1 MTVRTR
7 FLHESVEFPAGLG
20 ERTWGHH
27 KLGLELG
34 GMGFQVGGLA
44 GPQLEALRAR
54 FGDYCDEARA
64 WPEVRVLTFAVE
76 PAWFLPPPPA
86 PWEYVLDLEHTEATV
101 GWVGVGE
108 AGLLHLGASLQA
120 SLWTSASEG
129 AKLTQAVENVLRLA
143 MAYALCARGGALL
156 HGACV
161 VDGGSAVVFPGVSG
175 SGKTTASR
183 LSAAEGR
190 LVVSDDIV
198 GVLPGESGFEVVALP
213 FGSEFRFAGP
223 RDARFPLRT
232 LCRLEKGGVTEV
244 RTLSRPAAF
253 GLALACAPYVKQD
266 PLRVERVLGVIEDLT
281 GAVALRTLWFPKHG
295 PIWSALPQ
303 GAL

>member
-1 MTVRTR
+1 MIAQTR
-7 FLHESVEFPAGLG
+7 FLREGVEFPAGLG
-20 ERTWGHH
+20 ERAWGHH
-27 KLGLELG
+27 GLGLELA
-34 GMGFQVGGLA
+34 GMGFRVVGLA
-44 GPQLEALRAR
+44 GVQLDALHAR
-54 FGDYCDEARA
+54 FGAYCSEA
-64 WPEVRVLTFAVE
+64 PPSPVVRVRTFAAE
-76 PAWFLPPPPA
+76 PGVFLPPPPP
-86 PWEYVLDLEHTEATV
+86 PWEYMLHLEHSDATV
-101 GWVGVGE
+101 YWVGVGE
-108 AGLLHLGASLQA
+108 AGLLRLGAPVEA
-120 SLWTSASEG
+120 AMWMTADGG
-129 AKLTQAVENVLRLA
+129 AKLTQAVENLLRLA
-143 MAYALCARGGALL
+143 VAYALCARGGALL

-198 GVLPGESGFEVVALP
+198 GVLPGRGGFEVVALP

-223 RDARFPLRT
+223 RHARFPLRT

-253 GLALACAPYVKQD
+253 ALALACAPYVKQD
-266 PLRVERVLGVIEDLT
+266 PLRVERVFGVIENVT
-281 GAVALRTLWFPKHG
+281 GAVALRTLCFPKRG
-295 PIWSALPQ
+295 PIWSALSP